1 MQISLMVEG
10 QAGLT
15 WERWKEL
22 VARVEGWGFA
32 GLYRSDHFTNP
43 HRPGENALEMIVSLA
58 YLADHT
64 KRVHFGPLVA
74 PFSFREPV
82 MLARQAAHL
91 DALSE
96 GRMILGVGAGW
107 MQREHEMFG
116 YALLDK
122 DARMERFAEG
132 LQVVWLLLK
141 SDAPVSFDGKYYKLR
156 DAEILPRPYKTRILV
171 GGNGVN
177 KTLRLAA
184 RYADVWNGVGIG
196 PARFSELAGTLDKY
210 LVEEGRSTGAV
221 KKTAAT
227 FLYFGRDQ
235 EALKQRL
242 EPIRAAHTELKE
254 MPHAELLDL
263 VRHEDSSIAGLAD
276 EVIPQIRAYA
286 EAGVEELMLQI
297 FDSDD
302 LDGLSTFAEQ
312 VISKNKIEFSNAI
325 IPL

>member
-15 WERWKEL
+15 WDRWKGL
-22 VARVEGWGFA
+22 VSRVESWGFA

-43 HRPGENALEMIVSLA
+43 HPAGENALEMIVSLG

-64 KRVHFGPLVA
+64 TRAHFGPLVA
-74 PFSFREPV
+74 PFSFRDPV

-91 DALSE
+91 DDLSG

-116 YALLDK
+116 YPLLDK
-122 DARMERFAEG
+122 TARMERFADG
-132 LQVVWLLLK
+132 LQVVSLLLK
-141 SDAPVSFDGKYYKLR
+141 SDAPVSFNGNYYKLR
-156 DAEILPRPYKTRILV
+156 EAVILPRPYKTRILV
-171 GGNGVN
+171 GGNGIN

-184 RYADVWNGVGIG
+184 RYADVWNAVGIG
-196 PARFSELAGTLDKY
+196 PARFTELARTLDRY
-210 LVEEGRSTGAV
+210 LVEEGRSTAAV

-242 EPIRAAHTELKE
+242 ARIRAAHDELKE
-254 MPHAELLDL
+254 MPHTEFLDL
-263 VRHEDSSIAGLAD
+263 VRNQDSSIAGLAD
-276 EVIPQIRAYA
+276 QVIPQIRAYA

-302 LDGLSTFAEQ
+302 VDGLDAFAEQ
-312 VISKNKIEFSNAI
+312 VMNKVETG
-325 IPL
+325 